1 MSYRF
6 ADSLRASSQHNLYVL
21 LCRQWK
27 TPDDGQRNCPK
38 HVEFYSKNKFQKLV
52 HLVGFIVRSIDGS
65 VANTDRRTDS
75 GTDTPAWS
83 VSFPRT
89 SLGLF
94 KRCVSAETFRCGLLT
109 TNRSSGR
116 QGWYTHSCALD
127 GPPHTDW
134 YFINCFDEMCNRPYG
149 PPTQAIT
156 SAFPSSA
163 YPTHVTSFV
172 DTPTADIRQVTVA
185 VTCGIS
191 TGEGVLVGQG
201 RQLATMISFPV
212 PSSSAFTTC
221 PAVWLSPAALNSDKL
236 KPTV

>member
-1 MSYRF
+1 M
-6 ADSLRASSQHNLYVL
+6 
-21 LCRQWK
+21 
-27 TPDDGQRNCPK
+27 
-38 HVEFYSKNKFQKLV
+38 

-191 TGEGVLVGQG
+191 TGEGVLVGWRLPWLG
-201 RQLATMISFPV
+201 RSVVLVGTFQKMPDKAASWPRWFPSQSLPVQRSQLVLPFDCPLLLWIAT
-212 PSSSAFTTC
+212 
-221 PAVWLSPAALNSDKL
+221 N
-236 KPTV
+236 